1 MPVWGTQFRE
11 DGGAVSALDRLD
23 QDRIVTVLRRHGA
36 RFAFVHGSRASG
48 TATPT
53 SDIDLAAWFG
63 REDRP
68 PPWELAA
75 EAGAGADVP
84 VDVLVLDD
92 APLELA
98 GRVAMH
104 GVLLFD
110 DDPPARVAWQ
120 ADTRV
125 TYLDEQPLQ
134 RELARVFRE
143 ARARGR

>member
-1 MPVWGTQFRE
+1 MG
-11 DGGAVSALDRLD
+11 ALDPLD
-23 QDRIVTVLRRHGA
+23 QDSIVSVLRRHGA
-36 RFAFVHGSRASG
+36 RFAFVHGSRATG
-48 TATPT
+48 TATAA
-53 SDIDLAAWFG
+53 SDVDVAAWFG
-63 REDRP
+63 RDDRP
-68 PPWELAA
+68 PSWELAA

-125 TYLDEQPLQ
+125 MYLDEQPLQ
-134 RELARVFRE
+134 REMARVFRE